1 MKVITWNVQWCRG
14 VDKRVSPSRIV
25 SRARAVA
32 DFDVLCLQEVANNFP
47 APRLGGSRGENQFAE
62 LARLLPGYTPVP
74 GVAVDVPAEGG
85 GRRHFGNMILSRLP
99 VGQVFRHLLPFPV
112 DAGLK
117 GMPRLALEAIVRAP
131 FGDVRIITTHLEYFG
146 TTKRTAQV
154 EALRAIYAEGSG
166 HARLGGIVETGGGPF
181 HSFLRPVSTVITG
194 DFNLEPDSHLHAR
207 MIEPF
212 SDGTPAL
219 RDAWEVAHP
228 GIAHPSTF
236 KIYDKEYPEEPEEHC
251 DFIFVSSDLASR
263 VRTLR
268 VDQKA
273 QASDHQP
280 VLLEVGD

>member
-1 MKVITWNVQWCRG
+1 
-14 VDKRVSPSRIV
+14 
-25 SRARAVA
+25 
-32 DFDVLCLQEVANNFP
+32 
-47 APRLGGSRGENQFAE
+47 
-62 LARLLPGYTPVP
+62 
-74 GVAVDVPAEGG
+74 
-85 GRRHFGNMILSRLP
+85 MILSRLP

-112 DAGLK
+112 DIGLK
-117 GMPRLALEAIVRAP
+117 GMPRVALEAIVRAP
-131 FGDVRIITTHLEYFG
+131 FGDVRIITTHLEYYG

-166 HARLGGIVETGGGPF
+166 HARLGGIVERGGSPF
-181 HSFLRPVSTVITG
+181 HNFLRPASTVITG
-194 DFNLEPDSHLHAR
+194 DFNLEPDDRLHAR

-228 GIAHPSTF
+228 GLRHPSTF
-236 KIYDKEYPEEPEEHC
+236 KIYDKEYPEEPEQHC

-268 VDQKA
+268 VDQKT

-280 VLLEVGD
+280 VLLEVAD